1 MVSIGPWG
9 YIEVRSTLYCS
20 TRPSHGETAQLC
32 PQPGA
37 KPAAPPLP
45 PPDPVPPTTPN
56 DKSREFIAI
65 ALTENAAKQGRHTT
79 FVACGKNGAKDS
91 LCIIDSDAPEDGY
104 VTKTGSND
112 KFAQQLYQL
121 GFRHLAISNGRNG
134 FWGADI
140 LQDKFTPHQGGAKL
154 QYPDSLNM
162 KPHAVN
168 ASWQS
173 ASDAST
179 LLDQE
184 SKKSRDM
191 GQQILEE
198 QAKQAAKAHEQDLA
212 SSLCEQETATSKN
225 ALAYDFVSQMLTYT
239 NVDRARRIAGQYWSA
254 EEWRQYRIAQQQK
267 HEYLQMIGTSSDT
280 HKEAFWQQAEDL
292 ARNFLGRWH
301 GAFTVYTQ
309 NPAKDAEFNALLLRE
324 VIASRRDVLAVK
336 VTVMC
341 LHS

>member
-1 MVSIGPWG
+1 M
-9 YIEVRSTLYCS
+9 TLKS
-20 TRPSHGETAQLC
+20 QT
-32 PQPGA
+32 QPRLRRGMMLY
-37 KPAAPPLP
+37 KSLPLP
-45 PPDPVPPTTPN
+45 MLFLPWVTSSEHRWVTLTKRRSPDLHAWREINGWFRSARGGISRSVQRSIALRGQVMAKLLSFAPNPGLNPLLRRCRRPTPVPPTTPN

-191 GQQILEE
+191 GQHRIG
-198 QAKQAAKAHEQDLA
+198 
-212 SSLCEQETATSKN
+212 ETKVHSP
-225 ALAYDFVSQMLTYT
+225 
-239 NVDRARRIAGQYWSA
+239 
-254 EEWRQYRIAQQQK
+254 YRS
-267 HEYLQMIGTSSDT
+267 TSS
-280 HKEAFWQQAEDL
+280 
-292 ARNFLGRWH
+292 
-301 GAFTVYTQ
+301 
-309 NPAKDAEFNALLLRE
+309 
-324 VIASRRDVLAVK
+324 S
-336 VTVMC
+336 TVM
-341 LHS
+341 